1 MRSDSPGDELSTG
14 RRSWG
19 STSARRLGTESGV
32 SCADLN
38 SADRVPDVSIELP
51 HDLSAP
57 RMAREIVADAARD
70 GGSAPES
77 VCDARLA
84 VSELVS
90 NAVLHGAEP
99 VHLDLWMEPTRLR
112 VEVTDMASAAATFF
126 QPLGKVG
133 GFGLE
138 LVAGIAVAW
147 GVEFRPS
154 EHTKTVWFEMRP

>member
-19 STSARRLGTESGV
+19 STTGSRLGTDSGV

-38 SADRVPDVSIELP
+38 AADRVPDVSIELP
-51 HDLSAP
+51 HDLTAP
-57 RMAREIVADAARD
+57 RMARRIVADAARG
-70 GGSAPES
+70 GGSKPES

-99 VHLDLWMEPTRLR
+99 VHLDLWIEPSRLR
-112 VEVTDMASAAATFF
+112 VEVSDTASAAATFF

-138 LVAGIAVAW
+138 LVAGVAAAW